1 MTEHV
6 RRLISIPATA
16 LEAIDET
23 ERVMLL
29 GEIANNLSV
38 RLDRTEAQGLWLTP
52 VGHAEEVL
60 LRRRFAKGELASPFR
75 GDVRTM

>member
-16 LEAIDET
+16 LEAIDGT
-23 ERVMLL
+23 ARGMLR

-38 RLDRTEAQGLWLTP
+38 RLDRAEAQGLLTAAGVP
-52 VGHAEEVL
+52 RREEP
-60 LRRRFAKGELASPFR
+60 S
-75 GDVRTM
+75 D

>member
-38 RLDRTEAQGLWLTP
+38 RLDRAEAQGLDITKITKSMPML
-52 VGHAEEVL
+52 
-60 LRRRFAKGELASPFR
+60 
-75 GDVRTM
+75 